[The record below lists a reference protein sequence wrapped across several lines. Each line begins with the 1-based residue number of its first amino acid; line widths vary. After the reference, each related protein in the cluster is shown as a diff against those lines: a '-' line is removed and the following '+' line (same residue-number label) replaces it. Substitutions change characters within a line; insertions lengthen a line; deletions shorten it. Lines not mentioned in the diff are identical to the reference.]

1 LAWTVEFIPEAARK
15 LRKLDRTAAG
25 RITRYLQDMVS
36 GCSHP
41 RERGKALTAN
51 LSGLWRYRVGDYPV
65 ICQIEDERLV
75 VLVVGL
81 SHRSEA
87 YR

>member
-1 LAWTVEFIPEAARK
+1 LAWTVEFIPEAARQ
-15 LRKLDRTAAG
+15 LNKLDRTAAG

-36 GCSHP
+36 SCRHP
-41 RERGKALTAN
+41 RQRSKALTAN
-51 LSGLWRYRVGDYPV
+51 LSGLWRYRVGDDQV
-65 ICQIEDERLV
+65 ICQIEDDQLV

-81 SHRSEA
+81 SHRSDV